1 MSDVNSAKKKAA
13 FAAVDEFVKTGYMK
27 VGVGSGSTV
36 VFAIERLKEL
46 TGKGQ
51 LKDMVYVPTSFQ
63 STILLKEAGLPVSS
77 PNDTPILD
85 VAIDGADE
93 VDSKLNCIKGGGAC
107 QLQEK
112 VVAACAKQFVVIA
125 DYRKESKT
133 LGEKWK
139 KGVPIEVVPMA
150 YSVIMKRIEEMG
162 GKPVLRMAQKKAGP
176 VVSDNSNFIVDAD
189 FGLIED
195 PSSLNTKLQMLPGVV
210 EVGLFCGMAIKAFFG
225 QEDGSVTTRTL

>member
-1 MSDVNSAKKKAA
+1 
-13 FAAVDEFVKTGYMK
+13 
-27 VGVGSGSTV
+27 
-36 VFAIERLKEL
+36 
-46 TGKGQ
+46 
-51 LKDMVYVPTSFQ
+51 
-63 STILLKEAGLPVSS
+63 
-77 PNDTPILD
+77 
-85 VAIDGADE
+85 
-93 VDSKLNCIKGGGAC
+93 
-107 QLQEK
+107 
-112 VVAACAKQFVVIA
+112 
-125 DYRKESKT
+125 
-133 LGEKWK
+133 
-139 KGVPIEVVPMA
+139 MA